1 MHFSLHD
8 CIVIPSIQPTQVW
21 LDGAAAYLV
30 GPEDGVVRLHPNHE
44 QPKNAATKY
53 DNGWLLY
60 FRPAATAASQPA
72 ARAAFTRFI
81 DVAARPLD
89 HLAAGHAPAPAPTPA
104 AMTAPVSAPAAAAS
118 AGNPWH
124 QPLQQA
130 PAGRATGEAAGGSEA
145 PPTAPMA
152 ASASGVCGTDY
163 DPLVARPGESDEAF
177 AQRLG
182 RIFSSFE
189 AARQGGASG
198 GTSGRSDGS
207 VPPREAAAAVTA
219 ANLPEPR
226 GAVAGAS
233 GPPARAPA
241 AQAGEAAG
249 GGGGADEDDVC
260 VICMTNPRQIG
271 FLHGSSVHRCVC
283 AECALLV
290 SVGAPCP
297 LCRAPI
303 AAVLNVY

>member
-1 MHFSLHD
+1 M
-8 CIVIPSIQPTQVW
+8 W

-81 DVAARPLD
+81 HVAARPLD
-89 HLAAGHAPAPAPTPA
+89 HLAAGHAPALAPTPA
-104 AMTAPVSAPAAAAS
+104 AMTAPVPAPAAAAA
-118 AGNPWH
+118 AGNPWR

-130 PAGRATGEAAGGSEA
+130 PATGEAAGGSEA
-145 PPTAPMA
+145 PPTAPTA
-152 ASASGVCGTDY
+152 ASASGVCAPDY
-163 DPLVARPGESDEAF
+163 DPLVARPGESDEDF

-182 RIFSSFE
+182 RMFSSFE
-189 AARQGGASG
+189 AARQGGANG
-198 GTSGRSDGS
+198 GTSDSSGGS
-207 VPPREAAAAVTA
+207 VPPVLSVAAPSSGGREAAAAVTA
-219 ANLPEPR
+219 THSPEPR
-226 GAVAGAS
+226 SAVAGAS
-233 GPPARAPA
+233 ALPARAPV

-249 GGGGADEDDVC
+249 GGGGGGDEDDVC

-283 AECALLV
+283 AECASLV